1 MRLSK
6 IIAILGAILI
16 VVCFFLP
23 WESMSVM
30 GEDYK
35 YSGYQKASGNIP
47 NYYDLMTEAYEN
59 DEESDPYGLDFM
71 FDELMGDMM
80 GDALDVPNKLL
91 NPINYVFPGA
101 AILVMLFSLLSN
113 RKPHISYGIVLVLL
127 SIGLGILLLLVNN
140 IDSVMSLELSI
151 FGIEDL
157 LPTTKYEIGYY
168 GTFAGLFVFLIA
180 GFLSWQDYSK
190 ESKAPAYSS
199 FQNAPGYG
207 YQDQNYPQQYP
218 AYQQQMP
225 QPQRQPGDVYSTNN
239 DASAF
244 LYQQNSQYQNYQQ
257 SAPAPQQPPY
267 NPPPAH
273 QYPPQPG
280 YQATGAYQQPPYS
293 QPQPQPQPQP
303 YPQQPPYDP
312 PPAYQTPPQPGYQ
325 ATGAYQQPPYHQPQP
340 QPQPQPYPQ
349 QPTPPPPNIPEKP
362 VAGWRPIRP
371 PEDPKE

>member
-199 FQNAPGYG
+199 FQNATGYG
-207 YQDQNYPQQYP
+207 CQNQNYPQQYP
-218 AYQQQMP
+218 ANQQQMP
-225 QPQRQPGDVYSTNN
+225 QPQRQPADVNTTNN
-239 DASAF
+239 DSSAF
-244 LYQQNSQYQNYQQ
+244 LYQQNHLQYQNYKQ
-257 SAPAPQQPPY
+257 SAPTPQQQAPNITP
-267 NPPPAH
+267 
-273 QYPPQPG
+273 PG
-280 YQATGAYQQPPYS
+280 YQN
-293 QPQPQPQPQP
+293 
-303 YPQQPPYDP
+303 
-312 PPAYQTPPQPGYQ
+312 PPQPGYQ

-340 QPQPQPYPQ
+340 QPPSQPQPQPYPQ
-349 QPTPPPPNIPEKP
+349 QPNTPDKP

-371 PEDPKE
+371 PEDPQP